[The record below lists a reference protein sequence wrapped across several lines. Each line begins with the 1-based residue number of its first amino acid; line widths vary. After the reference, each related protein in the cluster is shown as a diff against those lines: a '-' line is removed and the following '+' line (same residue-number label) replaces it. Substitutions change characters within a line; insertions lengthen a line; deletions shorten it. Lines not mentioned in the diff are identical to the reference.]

1 MIGTPTAR
9 VRTRAV
15 AVGNG
20 PTTPGRKRPR
30 TCNGRTRIFLV
41 WAAAAAQDPTG
52 HAGCTACRRA
62 PSHTADRALLPPRN
76 GTDCPPHPDREGPAR
91 VPPGASLSLAL
102 AARSLPRSLAFTK
115 SPHPPPVRAAPVA
128 AASEQGKAAPPA
140 GPPRAARPRLA
151 SARRPPAVLPGHSR
165 STVEVGAGSL
175 RGGAV
180 GGVGPRRGFP
190 ALRCASS
197 PSARMPPN
205 AHQVHPSFAPTP
217 PPPPR
222 APRAP
227 RLKAGG
233 RATEET
239 DDSRSVTRGRVRCKT
254 RI

>member
-1 MIGTPTAR
+1 MAELAFSWSGRQRRLKIPRGMLDARRVGVRRATLQTEHFFHPATAQTAR
-9 VRTRAV
+9 PIPIGR
-15 AVGNG
+15 G
-20 PTTPGRKRPR
+20 PPAFPQGRLSASPSQ
-30 TCNGRTRIFLV
+30 L
-41 WAAAAAQDPTG
+41 
-52 HAGCTACRRA
+52 A
-62 PSHTADRALLPPRN
+62 PSRA
-76 GTDCPPHPDREGPAR
+76 H
-91 VPPGASLSLAL
+91 SLSQNL
-102 AARSLPRSLAFTK
+102 RIPRPCAQ
-115 SPHPPPVRAAPVA
+115 PPVA

-227 RLKAGG
+227 RLKEGG